1 MRPKQPKILT
11 NTCNLEEYL
20 NHNAEVKDMLEK
32 LPAVKKYIHNILKS
46 HRYFEQDFTLLFAK
60 TGNIYTSIEYVKILI
75 QHGTISASNISSL
88 LHNHTT
94 ATVKILALL
103 LPKLTDSRV
112 KCLKKYGIPF
122 SSIVSILRDELPS
135 NLPNSLEKI
144 LDTLCILRS
153 DGTYT
158 ISTQLTKILECCKC
172 QFSSITV
179 ILRGMPHNTS
189 DALEKLLKVLEGP
202 RIQEL
207 TKLGIRFSNI
217 SGILN
222 GAGAAGP
229 QALEKLL
236 KVLEGP
242 RIQELTKLGIQF
254 SNISSILAG
263 AGAAG
268 PQALEK
274 LLKVLEGPRIQELTK
289 LGIQFSNI
297 SSILARAGAAGSQA
311 LEKLL
316 KVLEGPRIQELTKL
330 GIQFSN
336 ISSILAGAGAASS
349 QALEKLLKVLEGP
362 RIQELTK
369 LGIQF
374 SNISGILNGAGAA
387 GSQAL
392 EKLLKVLEGPR
403 IQELTKLGI
412 QFSNISGILNG
423 AGAAGPQA
431 LEKLL
436 KVLESSRIQE
446 LTKLGIQFSNISHIL
461 NGAGAAG
468 PQALEKLL
476 QILDKKA
483 LMLLQKYEIKF
494 SNFCTILSSAR
505 AKITE
510 TVQEVLEI
518 LSDQQINKIGKKQ
531 FFQNIAKFAKS
542 GSKTPAIFKEFLS
555 SLSYDDTTQQTEEDT
570 DTTNQLEQQDDNIQ
584 ELPST
589 STKEYSTNIEMME
602 SAAISSSDLEEVLKL
617 VTDVISQDS
626 GSSSSTTV
634 NISPNI
640 YMAEDEYID
649 SIIPDLEQQS
659 SNILSDPGDDYS
671 RAYNEGTQFGLNHSY
686 ASIYASI
693 VSQHMAHGITEHS
706 AKFFAQSYIEGFSW
720 SIENHQKGDCHAR
733 NYAEAYADCLSS
745 GKKPEYARNYAE
757 LFADAIASGKDH
769 DYARNYAEDN
779 ADFMFFEQSEATQEH
794 ILEQMSAN
802 VDSIIP
808 DLEQQR
814 SSNILSDPNDDY
826 SRAYNEGMQF
836 GLNHSYASI
845 YASIVSKHMAH
856 GITEHSAKFFAQSYI
871 EGFSW
876 SIENH
881 QKGDCHARNYAEAY
895 ADCLSSGKKPEYARY
910 YAELFADAIATG
922 QDLDYA
928 RNYAEA
934 NTDSMFFEQS
944 EATEQPE
951 ATPEQIF
958 EQMSANVDNTGGS
971 IFNNNAEQ

>member
-46 HRYFEQDFTLLFAK
+46 HRYFEPDFTLLFAK

-144 LDTLCILRS
+144 LDTLCILRP

-217 SGILN
+217 SSILN

-336 ISSILAGAGAASS
+336 ISSILAGAGAAGS

-387 GSQAL
+387 GPQAL
-392 EKLLKVLEGPR
+392 EKLLKVLESSR

-518 LSDQQINKIGKKQ
+518 LSDQQKNKIGKKQ

-542 GSKTPAIFKEFLS
+542 GSKTQAIFKEFLS

-589 STKEYSTNIEMME
+589 STKEYSTTNIEMME
-602 SAAISSSDLEEVLKL
+602 SAAISSSDSEEVLKL
-617 VTDVISQDS
+617 VTDVISQDC
-626 GSSSSTTV
+626 GSSSSTTAD
-634 NISPNI
+634 ISPNI
-640 YMAEDEYID
+640 YMAEEEYIN
-649 SIIPDLEQQS
+649 SIIPDFEQQS
-659 SNILSDPGDDYS
+659 SNILSDPDDDYS
-671 RAYNEGTQFGLNHSY
+671 RAYNEGMQFGLNHSY

-693 VSQHMAHGITEHS
+693 VSKHMAHGITEYS
-706 AKFFAQSYIEGFSW
+706 AKIFAQSYIEGFSS
-720 SIENHQKGDCHAR
+720 SIENHQKGECHAH

-769 DYARNYAEDN
+769 DYARNYADAN
-779 ADFMFFEQSEATQEH
+779 ADFIFFEESEATQEH

-802 VDSIIP
+802 IDSLIP
-808 DLEQQR
+808 DFEQQN
-814 SSNILSDPNDDY
+814 SNILFDHDDDY
-826 SRAYNEGMQF
+826 SRAYNESMKF

-845 YASIVSKHMAH
+845 YASIVVKHIAH
-856 GITEHSAKFFAQSYI
+856 GITEHSAKDFAQKYI
-871 EGFSW
+871 EGFSL

-881 QKGDCHARNYAEAY
+881 QKGECHAHNYAEAY

-910 YAELFADAIATG
+910 YAELFADAIASG

-944 EATEQPE
+944 EAT
-951 ATPEQIF
+951 PEQIF

-971 IFNNNAEQ
+971 IFNNNVEQ

>member
-32 LPAVKKYIHNILKS
+32 LPAVKKYISNILKS
-46 HRYFEQDFTLLFAK
+46 HRYSKPDFTFLFAK
-60 TGNIYTSIEYVKILI
+60 TGNTYTNIEYIKILI

-88 LHNHTT
+88 LHHHTI

-103 LPKLTDSRV
+103 LPKLADSRV
-112 KCLKKYGIPF
+112 ECLKKYGIPF
-122 SSIVSILRDELPS
+122 SSIASILRYELHS
-135 NLPNSLEKI
+135 DLPNSLEKI
-144 LDTLCILRS
+144 LDTLCILRP

-158 ISTQLTKILECCKC
+158 ILTQLTKILACCKC

-189 DALEKLLKVLEGP
+189 DALEKLLKVLESP
-202 RIQEL
+202 RIQQL
-207 TKLGIRFSNI
+207 NDLGIRFSNI
-217 SGILN
+217 SSILN
-222 GAGAAGP
+222 GAGAAAPQSLEKLLKVLESPGIQQLNDLGIRFSNISSILNGAGAAAPQSLEKLLKVLESSRIQQLNDLGIRFSNISSILNGAGAAAPQSLEKLLKVLESSRIQQLNDLRIRFSNISSILAGAGAAGP

-236 KVLEGP
+236 KVLESS
-242 RIQELTKLGIQF
+242 RIQQLNDQGIQF

-274 LLKVLEGPRIQELTK
+274 LLKVLESSRIQQLNDQ
-289 LGIQFSNI
+289 GIQFSNI
-297 SSILARAGAAGSQA
+297 SS
-311 LEKLL
+311 
-316 KVLEGPRIQELTKL
+316 
-330 GIQFSN
+330 
-336 ISSILAGAGAASS
+336 
-349 QALEKLLKVLEGP
+349 
-362 RIQELTK
+362 
-369 LGIQF
+369 
-374 SNISGILNGAGAA
+374 
-387 GSQAL
+387 
-392 EKLLKVLEGPR
+392 
-403 IQELTKLGI
+403 
-412 QFSNISGILNG
+412 ILNG

-436 KVLESSRIQE
+436 KVLEGPRIQQ
-446 LTKLGIQFSNISHIL
+446 LNDQGIQFSNISHIL
-461 NGAGAAG
+461 NGAGAAAAE
-468 PQALEKLL
+468 ALEKLL

-518 LSDQQINKIGKKQ
+518 LSDQQKNKIGKKQ

-542 GSKTPAIFKEFLS
+542 GSKTPVIFKEFLS

-706 AKFFAQSYIEGFSW
+706 AKFFAQSYIEGFSS

-745 GKKPEYARNYAE
+745 GKKPEYAKNYAE
-757 LFADAIASGKDH
+757 LFADAIASGKDP

-779 ADFMFFEQSEATQEH
+779 ADFMFFEESEATQEH
-794 ILEQMSAN
+794 TLEQMSAN

-808 DLEQQR
+808 DLEQQ

-845 YASIVSKHMAH
+845 YASIVSQHMAH

-895 ADCLSSGKKPEYARY
+895 ADCLSSGKQPEYARY
-910 YAELFADAIATG
+910 YAELFADAIASG
-922 QDLDYA
+922 KDPDYA

-934 NTDSMFFEQS
+934 NTDFMFF
-944 EATEQPE
+944 EQPE

-971 IFNNNAEQ
+971 IFNNNVEQ

>member
-1 MRPKQPKILT
+1 
-11 NTCNLEEYL
+11 
-20 NHNAEVKDMLEK
+20 MLEK

-46 HRYFEQDFTLLFAK
+46 HRYFEPDFTLLFAK

-103 LPKLTDSRV
+103 LPKLADSRV
-112 KCLKKYGIPF
+112 ECLKKYGIPF
-122 SSIVSILRDELPS
+122 SSIVSILRDELHS
-135 NLPNSLEKI
+135 DLLNSLEKI
-144 LDTLCILRS
+144 LDTLCILRP

-158 ISTQLTKILECCKC
+158 ISTQLTKMLECCKC

-202 RIQEL
+202 RIQQL
-207 TKLGIRFSNI
+207 NDQGIR
-217 SGILN
+217 
-222 GAGAAGP
+222 
-229 QALEKLL
+229 
-236 KVLEGP
+236 
-242 RIQELTKLGIQF
+242 F

-274 LLKVLEGPRIQELTK
+274 LLKVLESSRIQELTK

-297 SSILARAGAAGSQA
+297 SS
-311 LEKLL
+311 
-316 KVLEGPRIQELTKL
+316 
-330 GIQFSN
+330 
-336 ISSILAGAGAASS
+336 
-349 QALEKLLKVLEGP
+349 
-362 RIQELTK
+362 
-369 LGIQF
+369 
-374 SNISGILNGAGAA
+374 
-387 GSQAL
+387 
-392 EKLLKVLEGPR
+392 
-403 IQELTKLGI
+403 
-412 QFSNISGILNG
+412 ILNG

-461 NGAGAAG
+461 NGAGAAAAE
-468 PQALEKLL
+468 ALEKLL

-542 GSKTPAIFKEFLS
+542 GSKAPAIFKKFLS

-570 DTTNQLEQQDDNIQ
+570 DTTNQLEQQDDDIQ

-589 STKEYSTNIEMME
+589 STKESSTNIEMME
-602 SAAISSSDLEEVLKL
+602 SVAISSSDLEEGLKL
-617 VTDVISQDS
+617 VTDVISQNC
-626 GSSSSTTV
+626 GSSSSITAD
-634 NISPNI
+634 ISPNI
-640 YMAEDEYID
+640 YMAEEEYIN

-659 SNILSDPGDDYS
+659 SNILPDPDYYT
-671 RAYNEGTQFGLNHSY
+671 AYNEGMKFGLNHSY

-693 VSQHMAHGITEHS
+693 VSKHMAHGITEHS
-706 AKFFAQSYIEGFSW
+706 AKFFAQSYIEGLSL
-720 SIENHQKGDCHAR
+720 SIEIHQKGECYAH
-733 NYAEAYADCLSS
+733 NYAEAYADCISS
-745 GKKPEYARNYAE
+745 GKQPEYAKNYAE
-757 LFADAIASGKDH
+757 LFADAIASGKDP

-808 DLEQQR
+808 DLEQQ

-895 ADCLSSGKKPEYARY
+895 ADCLSSGKKPEYAKN
-910 YAELFADAIATG
+910 YAELFADAIASG
-922 QDLDYA
+922 KDPDYA
-928 RNYAEA
+928 RNYAEDNA
-934 NTDSMFFEQS
+934 DFMFFEQS
-944 EATEQPE
+944 EATQEH
-951 ATPEQIF
+951 IL
-958 EQMSANVDNTGGS
+958 EQMSANVDHTGGG
-971 IFNNNAEQ
+971 IFNNNVEQ